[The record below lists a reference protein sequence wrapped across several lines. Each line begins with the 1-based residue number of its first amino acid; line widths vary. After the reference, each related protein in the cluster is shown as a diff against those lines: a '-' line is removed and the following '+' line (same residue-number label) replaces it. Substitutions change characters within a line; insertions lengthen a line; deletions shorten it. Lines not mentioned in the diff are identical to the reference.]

1 LIDDTLTAYAART
14 PEATTRAHRLPVALG
29 AHLVDDGADFAVLAP
44 HATDV
49 SLCLFDETALGQ
61 VERQYSLNTESQGM
75 WSAHVPGVRV
85 GQRYGYRGE
94 NRWAAHNRLRT
105 RT

>member
-1 LIDDTLTAYAART
+1 M
-14 PEATTRAHRLPVALG
+14 ALG

-85 GQRYGYRGE
+85 GQRYGYRVDG
-94 NRWAAHNRLRT
+94 RWAPESGLVHNPAKLLLDPYAKAILSLIHI
-105 RT
+105 